1 MADQITVS
9 EHREVLRAGYAEKST
24 SWLETLAAAGD
35 RLARL
40 ELQRRA
46 YITRC
51 FAAMQAEFDARRP
64 EATRG

>member
-9 EHREVLRAGYAEKST
+9 EHREVLRAGYAEKPT
-24 SWLETLAAAGD
+24 SWLETLAAADD

-40 ELQRRA
+40 ELRRRA
-46 YITRC
+46 YITQR
-51 FAAMQAEFDARRP
+51 FADMQAELEARRS